1 MEANVENPP
10 LLAFPVAGAPGSG
23 PATPSPEMARAEME
37 ASKLAAEAGAGT
49 AGTESSPEGQ
59 SPALGAGRPFDE
71 AGTKAGVTILVD
83 MADQGAVEH
92 FTGKAEPI
100 VGAADAQRF
109 GKSVALAPNV
119 KTSIVNSSVEI
130 CRKHNINIGP
140 EWTLGAALIFWAKSL
155 ASASKELGS
164 LAVAKKEASK

>member
-1 MEANVENPP
+1 MDPHAENLPLPP
-10 LLAFPVAGAPGSG
+10 LPVAGSPGTG
-23 PATPSPEMARAEME
+23 AAAVPPEVARAEME

-49 AGTESSPEGQ
+49 PGAGTPGEGQ
-59 SPALGAGRPFDE
+59 GPALGAGRPFDE

-100 VGAADAQRF
+100 VGQADAQRF

-155 ASASKELGS
+155 ASASKELGA
-164 LAVAKKEASK
+164 LAVAKKEAAK